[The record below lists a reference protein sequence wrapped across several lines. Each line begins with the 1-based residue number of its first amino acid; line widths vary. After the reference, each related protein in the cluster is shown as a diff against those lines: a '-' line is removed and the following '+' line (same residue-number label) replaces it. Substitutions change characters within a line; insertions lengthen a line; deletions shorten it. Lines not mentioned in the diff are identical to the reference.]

1 MSLKEEDRRIIVEM
15 EIEKAERI
23 FAEQEALC
31 KAGLWSTLANRLYYS
46 LFHAVNALF
55 INDGLEAVRHKTSH
69 SLFSMHYVKTGIL
82 PIDYGHLYNNLQR
95 LREKSDYNC
104 FFDVSEQ
111 DIVDGISIA
120 AEFIKAI
127 EQLISERN
135 K

>member
-31 KAGLWSTLANRLYYS
+31 KAGLQSTLANRLYYS

>member
-82 PIDYGHLYNNLQR
+82 PMDYGHLYTNLQR

>member
-1 MSLKEEDRRIIVEM
+1 
-15 EIEKAERI
+15 
-23 FAEQEALC
+23 
-31 KAGLWSTLANRLYYS
+31 
-46 LFHAVNALF
+46 
-55 INDGLEAVRHKTSH
+55 
-69 SLFSMHYVKTGIL
+69 MHYFKTGIL

-135 K
+135 KWNRCQSQRFIAFFLQIHLVIYSPQKPWVNSIDEMS

>member
-31 KAGLWSTLANRLYYS
+31 KAGMWSTLANRLYYS